1 MLVKLPEQIAGFV
14 CYIKNKKNRRTI
26 MKQAASNKIANS
38 PLHLIQKYLRKH
50 RAVIQNK
57 INLRK
62 ENSKKLNT

>member
-38 PLHLIQKYLRKH
+38 PLHLIQKYSRKH
-50 RAVIQNK
+50 REPSFKTKLIS
-57 INLRK
+57 
-62 ENSKKLNT
+62 EKKTARN